1 MTKVDPQA
9 KIQKLKAAQAKL
21 NAELQAAEEQ
31 AAAEERKRETR
42 RKMLIGEA
50 LREAATNDPKLKTL
64 MDGLLD
70 AALNKDRDRELFD
83 LPARSARS
91 ASE

>member
-31 AAAEERKRETR
+31 AAEGERKREGR
-42 RKMLIGEA
+42 RTILIGEA
-50 LREAATNDPKLKTL
+50 VTGGSQERPKIKDP
-64 MDGLLD
+64 DG
-70 AALNKDRDRELFD
+70 
-83 LPARSARS
+83 
-91 ASE
+91 

>member
-31 AAAEERKRETR
+31 AAEEERKRETR

-50 LREAATNDPKLKTL
+50 LREAAKNDPKLKTL

>member
-9 KIQKLKAAQAKL
+9 KIRKLKAAQAKR

-31 AAAEERKRETR
+31 AAEEERKRETR

-50 LREAATNDPKLKTL
+50 LREAAKNDPKIKTL
-64 MDGLLD
+64 MDGLLNGFLEK
-70 AALNKDRDRELFD
+70 ARDRELFD
-83 LPARSARS
+83 LPPRSAGG

>member
-42 RKMLIGEA
+42 RTMLIGEA
-50 LREAATNDPKLKTL
+50 FQNAAKKDPKVKSL

-83 LPARSARS
+83 LPTRSD
-91 ASE
+91 

>member
-31 AAAEERKRETR
+31 AAEEERKRETR

-50 LREAATNDPKLKTL
+50 LRERSQERPK
-64 MDGLLD
+64 G
-70 AALNKDRDRELFD
+70 
-83 LPARSARS
+83 
-91 ASE
+91 

>member
-1 MTKVDPQA
+1 MTKVDPKA
-9 KIQKLKAAQAKL
+9 KIRKLKAAQAKL

-50 LREAATNDPKLKTL
+50 LQNAAKKDPKVKTL
-64 MDGLLD
+64 MDDLLD
-70 AALNKDRDRELFD
+70 ESLEKARERELFD
-83 LPARSARS
+83 LPARSS
-91 ASE
+91 

>member
-31 AAAEERKRETR
+31 AAEEERKRETR
-42 RKMLIGEA
+42 RKILIGEA
-50 LREAATNDPKLKTL
+50 FQNAAKTDPKLKTL
-64 MDGLLD
+64 MDDLLD
-70 AALNKDRDRELFD
+70 GFLDKTRDRELFD
-83 LPARSARS
+83 LPGRSARAAS
-91 ASE
+91 A